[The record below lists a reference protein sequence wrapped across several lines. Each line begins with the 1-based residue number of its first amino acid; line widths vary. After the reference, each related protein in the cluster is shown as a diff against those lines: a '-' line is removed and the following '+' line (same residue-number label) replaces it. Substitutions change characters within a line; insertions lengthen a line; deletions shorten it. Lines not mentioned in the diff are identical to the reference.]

1 MTFTEKMKNINM
13 TNLRTPPT
21 AKPHNPTSDQETSIK
36 FAGEWDSELAVKIQ
50 NAWFSSIS
58 MEFKLPEWVRY
69 MDGASG
75 KKYRYFINNMI
86 QSLDDARYLEI
97 GTWAGST
104 ACSALYGNKVKT
116 TCVDNWAE
124 FGGPKDLFFSNIDKL
139 KSPDI
144 DFSFIE
150 NDFNL
155 IDYTS
160 IGKFNVYMYDGAH
173 SEENQYNGVARVL
186 PALDDTFLLVV
197 DDWNWNAVRSG
208 TLNAIN
214 DKNLSIVCSIE
225 IRTMQQE
232 VWWAPD
238 ILGSDSD
245 WHNGY
250 FIALIKKG

>member
-1 MTFTEKMKNINM
+1 MREKYNKNCPNCGELQ
-13 TNLRTPPT
+13 TYTTKSRL
-21 AKPHNPTSDQETSIK
+21 ECSIREK
-36 FAGEWDSELAVKIQ
+36 WVCNKCSSVHQKKIYSEEI
-50 NAWFSSIS
+50 
-58 MEFKLPEWVRY
+58 
-69 MDGASG
+69 
-75 KKYRYFINNMI
+75 INNVVESI
-86 QSLDDARYLEI
+86 DDARYLEI

-116 TCVDNWAE
+116 TCVDNWTE

-160 IGKFNVYMYDGAH
+160 IGKFNVYMYDGSH
-173 SEENQYNGVARVL
+173 SEENQYNGITKVL
-186 PALDDTFLLVV
+186 SALDDTFLLVV
-197 DDWNWNAVRSG
+197 DDWNWYDVRSG
-208 TLNAIN
+208 TLKAIEDN
-214 DKNLSIVCSIE
+214 NLNIVCNIE
-225 IRTMQQE
+225 IRTMQEQ